1 MAEESKIDGLKHKE
15 VARIFNILPERQAK
29 VNYLLATQEKAEAA
43 KEEKS
48 KKEDTIYCVCRTSD
62 TSRFMICCDKCD
74 EWFHGECIGITKLE
88 AKEIKQYY
96 CRPCL
101 EINPDLCIK
110 YRIKKPKPEKR
121 DKVPSEK
128 KEKQE
133 SSKDDSE
140 EAERKRSKR
149 TCGECVACVKT
160 EDCGQ
165 CDFCKDMKK
174 FGGPNKMRQK
184 CRLRQCLLKSRVLLR
199 GGSTY
204 RDMLKGE
211 EARREDFDIDIES
224 VTPRKQR
231 KAVKMKHAKSS
242 ESRKEKL
249 RQSSDRPRRRKRI
262 MSNEEK
268 SRMSTEYADER
279 EKDEVPHQ
287 CYGPGCTN
295 AARSGSKY
303 CSDECGIQLA
313 VRRIQEILPQRMTQ
327 WKKSSSVADQKAE
340 ELLTQLSN
348 KKQEAQEKLLELDR
362 QSNKLDAFIE
372 KSKNATV
379 EESETQET
387 EDETDLQIHCITCGL
402 PLAPKVALRHM
413 EKCYMKNESLTTF
426 GSIYKS
432 AGNLFCDNYNSQQ
445 KIYCKRLRVLCPE
458 HTKEPK
464 ISATDVC
471 GCPLVTNVF
480 EESGDFCRASKRTCL
495 KHYCWEKLRRA
506 EIDLQRIQQWLKLE
520 EAYEQ
525 ERSLRYA
532 AAQRGGVLGL
542 LLHETISHE

>member
-1 MAEESKIDGLKHKE
+1 
-15 VARIFNILPERQAK
+15 
-29 VNYLLATQEKAEAA
+29 
-43 KEEKS
+43 
-48 KKEDTIYCVCRTSD
+48 
-62 TSRFMICCDKCD
+62 
-74 EWFHGECIGITKLE
+74 
-88 AKEIKQYY
+88 
-96 CRPCL
+96 
-101 EINPDLCIK
+101 
-110 YRIKKPKPEKR
+110 
-121 DKVPSEK
+121 
-128 KEKQE
+128 
-133 SSKDDSE
+133 
-140 EAERKRSKR
+140 
-149 TCGECVACVKT
+149 
-160 EDCGQ
+160 
-165 CDFCKDMKK
+165 
-174 FGGPNKMRQK
+174 
-184 CRLRQCLLKSRVLLR
+184 
-199 GGSTY
+199 
-204 RDMLKGE
+204 MLKGE
-211 EARREDFDIDIES
+211 EARREDLDIDIES
-224 VTPRKQR
+224 LTPRKQR

-249 RQSSDRPRRRKRI
+249 RQSCDRPRKRKRI

-268 SRMSTEYADER
+268 SRMSIEYADER
-279 EKDEVPHQ
+279 ERDEVPRQ
-287 CYGPGCTN
+287 CYGPGCTK

-313 VRRIQEILPQRMTQ
+313 VRRIQEILPQRMAQ
-327 WKKSSSVADQKAE
+327 WKKTESVADHKAE
-340 ELLTQLSN
+340 EFLTNLA
-348 KKQEAQEKLLELDR
+348 KRKEEAQEKLLELDR

-372 KSKNATV
+372 KSKNATI
-379 EESETQET
+379 EESEAQET

-432 AGNLFCDNYNSQQ
+432 AGNLFCDYYNSQQ

-464 ISATDVC
+464 ISASDVC

-480 EESGDFCRASKRTCL
+480 EETGDFCRASKRRCL
-495 KHYCWEKLRRA
+495 KHYSWEKLRRA

-525 ERSLRYA
+525 ERSLRYS

>member
-1 MAEESKIDGLKHKE
+1 MAEETKGSGSKLKE
-15 VARIFNILPERQAK
+15 VARKFNVLPERQAK
-29 VNYLLATQEKAEAA
+29 VNYMIAAREKVEAA

-48 KKEDTIYCVCRTSD
+48 KKDDAAYCVCGTSD
-62 TSRFMICCDKCD
+62 TSRFMICCDRCD
-74 EWFHGECIGITKLE
+74 EWFHGDCIGITKLE

-96 CRPCL
+96 CAQCL
-101 EINPDLCIK
+101 EKDPHLCIK
-110 YRIKKPKPEKR
+110 YRLKKPKPEKR

-128 KEKQE
+128 KEKQHS

-140 EAERKRSKR
+140 RKRSRR
-149 TCGECVACVKT
+149 TCGECVACVRT

-199 GGSTY
+199 GGTAY
-204 RDMLKGE
+204 RDMLKDE
-211 EARREDFDIDIES
+211 ESRREDGDIDIES
-224 VTPRKQR
+224 IVPLRKQR

-249 RQSSDRPRRRKRI
+249 RQTSERARKRKRI

-268 SRMSTEYADER
+268 SRLSTEYCEER
-279 EKDEVPHQ
+279 EREEVRQ
-287 CYGPGCTN
+287 CYGLGCTN

-313 VRRIQEILPQRMTQ
+313 VRRIQEILPQKMAKWQ
-327 WKKSSSVADQKAE
+327 KSTSVADIKAE
-340 ELLTQLSN
+340 EYLQKLA
-348 KKQEAQEKLLELDR
+348 KKKEEAQEKLMELDR
-362 QSNKLDAFIE
+362 LSNELDAFIE
-372 KSKNATV
+372 KTKHATI
-379 EESETQET
+379 EESEAQDT
-387 EDETDLQIHCITCGL
+387 EVEGETDLQVHCITCGL

-432 AGNLFCDNYNSQQ
+432 AGNLFCDYYNHQQ

-480 EESGDFCRASKRTCL
+480 EETGDFCRASKRRCM

-520 EAYEQ
+520 EAFEQ

-542 LLHETISHE
+542 LLHETTCHE